1 MFIYCLYKFFF
12 FTDDITVVS
21 HTHTQEGC
29 SRVVTII
36 TELTATLSWSPPSS
50 NSPRKRSPNHG
61 WVGSRGPQRSVC
73 KHQPLLLAPLT
84 HLSLYLTAQDLGA
97 KHYLKK
103 KSTERE
109 NKGVMRRE
117 GCKSIS
123 CLCCYDSRLCWHAM
137 ELALPSP
144 LASGNPG
151 DCVHIVCS
159 MCVVAFCTYACSD
172 NVQIKKLKCLL

>member
-21 HTHTQEGC
+21 HTHTH
-29 SRVVTII
+29 T
-36 TELTATLSWSPPSS
+36 SPPSS

-73 KHQPLLLAPLT
+73 KHQPLLLAPLIP
-84 HLSLYLTAQDLGA
+84 LSSSPISLFISLHRIWGRNTI
-97 KHYLKK
+97 LKK

-172 NVQIKKLKCLL
+172 NVQIKQLKCLL

>member
-1 MFIYCLYKFFF
+1 M
-12 FTDDITVVS
+12 DDITVVS
-21 HTHTQEGC
+21 HTRTYTHTQEGC
-29 SRVVTII
+29 SRVATII

-73 KHQPLLLAPLT
+73 KHQPLLLAPLIP
-84 HLSLYLTAQDLGA
+84 LSSSPISLFISLHRIWGRNTIL
-97 KHYLKK
+97 K

-123 CLCCYDSRLCWHAM
+123 CLCCYDSRLCWHAV